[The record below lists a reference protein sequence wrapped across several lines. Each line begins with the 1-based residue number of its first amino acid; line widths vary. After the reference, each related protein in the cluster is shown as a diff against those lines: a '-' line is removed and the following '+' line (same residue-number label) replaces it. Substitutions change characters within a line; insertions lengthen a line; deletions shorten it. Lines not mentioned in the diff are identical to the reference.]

1 MQAET
6 SAGCWAA
13 YPPMQRKTV
22 QKTFALVTAMLL
34 ALSAVVVLL
43 GTGGYVELGIE
54 KMEALLDDSAAL
66 VLGITFSANFLF
78 NMGPV

>member
-1 MQAET
+1 
-6 SAGCWAA
+6 
-13 YPPMQRKTV
+13 MQRKTV

-43 GTGGYVELGIE
+43 VTGGYVELGIE